1 MEIFEL
7 VEYCV
12 ANFNVYENYKVN
24 KYLTAYGLCVNP
36 NYRRRGIAIEML
48 KARKPYLK
56 HLGLTV
62 TSTAFTGLG
71 SQIAA
76 SRAGFTE
83 SYVITYD
90 DLEKVFPHFNFK
102 PLNVEFF
109 KTMSLKID

>member
-7 VEYCV
+7 MEYCI
-12 ANFNVYENYKVN
+12 ANFNVYKNYKVD

-48 KARKPYLK
+48 RARKPYLK
-56 HLGLTV
+56 DLGLTV
-62 TSTAFTGLG
+62 TSTAFTGVG

-76 SRAGFTE
+76 SRAGYTE
-83 SYVITYD
+83 NYVVTYD
-90 DLEKVFPHFNFK
+90 DLEKVFPHFDFK

-109 KTMSLKID
+109 KTMSLIID